1 MFFDP
6 RLSLPTIT
14 GAGLLLFATMIS
26 AQEIPNMVGTWTSQ
40 YRAAV
45 HDGGSFEVG
54 EETTSLVI
62 TEQDGEFFLGVA
74 VWELNEDYSGTSDIG
89 EEEATGGDDGFIGII
104 GLDGREVTMA
114 EVSDTGIYRGRLL
127 DQNRLELTYIESDL
141 GDAVLLRTVFERNN
155 LHTPEAR
162 LYPDS

>member
-6 RLSLPTIT
+6 RLSLPTII
-14 GAGLLLFATMIS
+14 GAGLLLFATMTS

-45 HDGGSFEVG
+45 HDGGNFEVG

-74 VWELNEDYSGTSDIG
+74 VWELNEDYTGTSDIG
-89 EEEATGGDDGFIGII
+89 EEESTGGDDGFIGII
-104 GLDGREVTMA
+104 GLDGKEVTMA
-114 EVSDTGIYRGRLL
+114 EVNDTGIYRGRLL

-141 GDAVLLRTVFERNN
+141 GDAVLLRTVFERQ
-155 LHTPEAR
+155 
-162 LYPDS
+162 